1 MSKIRFEDMAPKEVY
16 SVFFNAIKNRE
27 GKIINTNIDG
37 VKKPV
42 FVLRKNPFNEKIVMD
57 LESLSIY
64 QIKTILG
71 RIRSINKVL
80 DIRETNNEAH
90 KDKFKEELGK
100 LSSKFSEDMKSAF
113 VQKMQK
119 KAAAKRELRQ
129 RELKPK
135 EFKPRELKPKTKPK
149 RPLVR
154 RSIAK

>member
-1 MSKIRFEDMAPKEVY
+1 MSKIRFEDMVPKEVY
-16 SVFFNAIKNRE
+16 SVFFNAITNRE
-27 GKIINTNIDG
+27 GKIITTTIDG
-37 VKKPV
+37 LKKPI
-42 FVLRKNPFNEKIVMD
+42 FVLKRNPFNEKLVMD
-57 LESLSIY
+57 LETLSIH
-64 QIKTILG
+64 QIKTLFG
-71 RIRSINKVL
+71 RIVNINKVL

-119 KAAAKRELRQ
+119 KAAAKRELKNREFRPRELK

-135 EFKPRELKPKTKPK
+135 IKPK
-149 RPLVR
+149 RPMVR